1 MLDAYLTIDD
11 GPSDKTKE
19 KIDFL
24 RSKNIDA
31 VLFCTGENISKYT
44 EQAEYAIKN
53 NYTIGNHSF
62 SHPSFDKISTEACLE
77 EINKTEKII
86 DIAYKN
92 ANITRTNRHFRYPYG
107 VKGNALPNKKTSISS
122 RFSMKTNKINKHL
135 KRIGTKPF
143 ILKNCRAYYTPG
155 RFLLTK
161 NYDSPWTMDMDEWKI
176 KKDKDYSL
184 LEQRIHSEVPKLH
197 GKVIILMHDHERTHD
212 YFARIICKLEECG
225 VRFMDI

>member
-107 VKGNALPNKKTSISS
+107 VKGNALPNKKNQH
-122 RFSMKTNKINKHL
+122 F
-135 KRIGTKPF
+135 KP
-143 ILKNCRAYYTPG
+143 I
-155 RFLLTK
+155 
-161 NYDSPWTMDMDEWKI
+161 
-176 KKDKDYSL
+176 
-184 LEQRIHSEVPKLH
+184 
-197 GKVIILMHDHERTHD
+197 
-212 YFARIICKLEECG
+212 
-225 VRFMDI
+225 